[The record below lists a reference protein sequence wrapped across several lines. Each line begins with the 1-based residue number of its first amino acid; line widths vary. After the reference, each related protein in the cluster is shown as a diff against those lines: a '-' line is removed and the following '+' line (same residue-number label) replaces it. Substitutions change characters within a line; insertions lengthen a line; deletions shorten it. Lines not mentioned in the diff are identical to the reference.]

1 MLDMFT
7 DCDFLFGTYKT
18 IRYMLQQNMN
28 VYQYI
33 LSYEGSLSSGY
44 GVTHAE
50 DLVYLFDPPFG
61 TDEQLSEEDQQ
72 VRNVMMSAWTNFAE
86 FGDPKNGW
94 TKSILDSDQQY
105 WNITG
110 ALPSMEGRQE
120 VKNRMKFWDQLFE

>member
-110 ALPSMEGRQE
+110 ALPTRVHSQP
-120 VKNRMKFWDQLFE
+120 

>member
-44 GVTHAE
+44 GVTHGE

-61 TDEQLSEEDQQ
+61 TDEPISEEDQQ

-120 VKNRMKFWDQLFE
+120 VKNRMTFWDQLFE